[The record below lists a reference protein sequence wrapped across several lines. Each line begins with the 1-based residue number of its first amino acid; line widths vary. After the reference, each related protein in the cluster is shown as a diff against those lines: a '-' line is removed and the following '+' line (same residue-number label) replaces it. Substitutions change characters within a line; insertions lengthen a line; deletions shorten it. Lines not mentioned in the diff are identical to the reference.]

1 MNKFFADMESIGG
14 KIEAFMKKLI
24 GEGDA
29 EIIKLAPIAA
39 AVIAGVKPYLDI
51 IVADSLGTAVEAAV
65 DKVIGVVQAKLTE
78 LEALANTEGVTPTL
92 QTSLAVIGTGLPNT
106 LALLNV
112 TKASSVAAAQK
123 VANELTT
130 VITAAQA
137 IPAAVNTAVEE
148 TAAQPVIPD

>member
-14 KIEAFMKKLI
+14 KIEALMKKLI

-39 AVIAGVKPYLDI
+39 TVIAGVKPYLDI

-92 QTSLAVIGTGLPNT
+92 QTSLAVITGLPNT

-148 TAAQPVIPD
+148 TAAQPTIPD